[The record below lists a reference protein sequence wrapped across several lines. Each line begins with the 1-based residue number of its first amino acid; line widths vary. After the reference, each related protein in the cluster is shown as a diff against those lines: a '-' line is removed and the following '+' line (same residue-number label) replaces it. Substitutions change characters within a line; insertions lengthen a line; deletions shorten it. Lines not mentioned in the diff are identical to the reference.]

1 MPSIVNKINNSND
14 NFISFLENPVI
25 KYSVLIFFTLLMIF
39 IEKIDTQY
47 LEVFDSDI
55 VKIIYALVVAYT
67 ACFDPIYAIILTTFA
82 IIAIQDL
89 HSRRTKNVLSKHK
102 MNETRMSEPR
112 MSELRMSEPRMSE
125 LRMSEPRMTKV
136 PTNKVQPS
144 FILSQ
149 IDSSNKTQSSQSVV
163 YEEMPNNDILLN
175 DKEIYD
181 LINKHSL
188 QKTPDVNDTLVGEY
202 DYYEDPAFRTITDN
216 LNQKKQINNN
226 NNQFLIT
233 DDDLANVQTNTQ
245 QGINQNTSLK
255 AFTSNILNIQGLP
268 NGYDPKNNNISYM

>member
-1 MPSIVNKINNSND
+1 
-14 NFISFLENPVI
+14 
-25 KYSVLIFFTLLMIF
+25 
-39 IEKIDTQY
+39 
-47 LEVFDSDI
+47 
-55 VKIIYALVVAYT
+55 
-67 ACFDPIYAIILTTFA
+67 
-82 IIAIQDL
+82 
-89 HSRRTKNVLSKHK
+89 
-102 MNETRMSEPR
+102 
-112 MSELRMSEPRMSE
+112 
-125 LRMSEPRMTKV
+125 
-136 PTNKVQPS
+136 
-144 FILSQ
+144 
-149 IDSSNKTQSSQSVV
+149 
-163 YEEMPNNDILLN
+163 MPNNDILLN

>member
-1 MPSIVNKINNSND
+1 MPSAINKISNSND
-14 NFISFLENPVI
+14 NFISFLENPII

-47 LEVFDSDI
+47 LEVFDLDI

-89 HSRRTKNVLSKHK
+89 HSRRTKNVLTKHK
-102 MNETRMSEPR
+102 MNETRMTEPR
-112 MSELRMSEPRMSE
+112 MNET
-125 LRMSEPRMTKV
+125 RMTEL

-149 IDSSNKTQSSQSVV
+149 VDNSNKTQSSQSVV
-163 YEEMPNNDILLN
+163 YEEMPNNDILIN

-188 QKTPDVNDTLVGEY
+188 QKTPDVHDTLVGEY
-202 DYYEDPAFRTITDN
+202 DYYEDPAFRTITNN
-216 LNQKKQINNN
+216 LNEKKIINK
-226 NNQFLIT
+226 NQFLIT

-245 QGINQNTSLK
+245 QGVNQNTSLK